1 MKFSRR
7 VTETPPY
14 LFHLIDEKRKAAQ
27 EKGIDVVSLA
37 IGDPDRPTPDFILK
51 LMNQEIHD
59 PRNHVYPSYKG
70 EPDFCEQVAGWFR
83 KRFDVELDP
92 RTEVM
97 AVIGAKDA
105 VSHLPFVFLDPG
117 DTGIVTDPGYPVYEA
132 AIGFAGGRV
141 ARVPLVE
148 EKGFLPDLDSID
160 PVTADTAKIMFV
172 NYPNNPTAAVADTS
186 FFERLVTFARK
197 HNLVVLADNAYSE
210 VYFKE
215 EDRPISIMKVEGA
228 RDIAIE
234 IHSFSK
240 TFNMTG
246 WRIGFVAGGKDLIDA
261 FLTLKSN
268 FDSGV
273 FMAIQRVAA
282 GALGHPEAERFY
294 EERTVLFKRRRD
306 RIAAALADLGYR
318 FQLPRASYYFWI
330 HIPDPY
336 TSSVAFCADL
346 LEKQGLIVTPG
357 VGYGPSG
364 ENFFRLSMTSPDER
378 IDEAMERLKAFS
390 KENL

>member
-132 AIGFAGGRV
+132 AIGFAGGKV

-390 KENL
+390 KEKL

>member
-132 AIGFAGGRV
+132 AIGFAGGRWPEF
-141 ARVPLVE
+141 RSWKR
-148 EKGFLPDLDSID
+148 KGSSRTLTASIRS
-160 PVTADTAKIMFV
+160 P
-172 NYPNNPTAAVADTS
+172 
-186 FFERLVTFARK
+186 
-197 HNLVVLADNAYSE
+197 
-210 VYFKE
+210 
-215 EDRPISIMKVEGA
+215 
-228 RDIAIE
+228 
-234 IHSFSK
+234 
-240 TFNMTG
+240 
-246 WRIGFVAGGKDLIDA
+246 
-261 FLTLKSN
+261 
-268 FDSGV
+268 
-273 FMAIQRVAA
+273 
-282 GALGHPEAERFY
+282 
-294 EERTVLFKRRRD
+294 RT
-306 RIAAALADLGYR
+306 
-318 FQLPRASYYFWI
+318 
-330 HIPDPY
+330 
-336 TSSVAFCADL
+336 
-346 LEKQGLIVTPG
+346 
-357 VGYGPSG
+357 
-364 ENFFRLSMTSPDER
+364 
-378 IDEAMERLKAFS
+378 RLK
-390 KENL
+390 